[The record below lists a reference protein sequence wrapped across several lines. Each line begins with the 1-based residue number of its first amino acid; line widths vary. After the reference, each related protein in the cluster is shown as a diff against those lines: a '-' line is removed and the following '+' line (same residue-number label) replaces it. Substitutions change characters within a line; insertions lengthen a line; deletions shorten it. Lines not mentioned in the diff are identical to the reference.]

1 MEKEIL
7 RAYKFR
13 IYPDAE
19 QKDNLARTFGSSRYV
34 FNWALDLKDQSYK
47 EGVKLNAGQISAALT
62 QLKKTEEFS
71 WLNEV
76 SSVCLQQSLMNLD
89 IAYKNFFLKVKQ
101 NIQTLRKELT
111 NNLQDMFQVLLHLK
125 MES

>member
-1 MEKEIL
+1 MKKEIL

-34 FNWALDLKDQSYK
+34 FNWALNLKDQSYK

-89 IAYKNFFLKVKQ
+89 VAYKNFFKCQAKHP
-101 NIQTLRKELT
+101 NFKKRT
-111 NNLQDMFQVLLHLK
+111 NK
-125 MES
+125 